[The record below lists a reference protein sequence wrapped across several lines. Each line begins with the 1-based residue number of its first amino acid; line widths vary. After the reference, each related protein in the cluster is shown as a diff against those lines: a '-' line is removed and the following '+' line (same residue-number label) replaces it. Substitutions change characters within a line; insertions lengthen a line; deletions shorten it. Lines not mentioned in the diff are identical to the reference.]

1 MSLIKS
7 IPVRESV
14 RAQIGV
20 QVANLFNHPNFAPPG
35 VLTEGVAGFGTL
47 TALQTS
53 EGAGPRQIQLT
64 GRITF

>member
-7 IPVRESV
+7 FQIRESV
-14 RAQIGV
+14 RVQVGA
-20 QVANLFNHPNFAPPG
+20 QVANLFNHPNFAPPSN
-35 VLTEGVAGFGTL
+35 LTEGVAGFGAL
-47 TALQTS
+47 TALQVS